1 MEKFKKMKSIKQI
14 LILSFTLLLLSV
26 SAANLIIGL
35 ISANNSINITVKD
48 DMKSIGTTAEIAI
61 QASIEKYRV
70 MVSSIAS
77 QSFIGDPSLTQEEVM
92 KNLERLRDQ
101 YGFESLMIA
110 DANGIAISTDP
121 TKNGESIAEY
131 DAFKRAM
138 AGEFL
143 MSSPTMDV
151 NGELNVFANTKV
163 NNIHGYQGIVSA
175 TIDEQVYSNIIKD
188 IVVNKSGNI
197 FIINSEGTM
206 IANMRP
212 ELVTE
217 QANFIENAKTDKA
230 YESAAAIYSE
240 MTAGKSGTGK
250 YTFNGSERIC
260 YYSPIEGTDGWS
272 YGVVAPVKE
281 MTSSLIYTVYGLSIS
296 SLVFL
301 LIGLFVAYRVA
312 SGIANPVRDMSDRIQ
327 LLSEGDL
334 TSDISVIDR
343 KDEIGTLNQSLIN
356 TVNFLREYITEISAV
371 LGKISNGELN
381 VEIEKEYIGD
391 FVSIKD
397 SMEKIAA
404 SLTDTMIEIKNRSD
418 QVAIGS
424 DQVSS
429 GAQALSQGATEQASS
444 IEQLSAS
451 IIEISDQV
459 RSNAVNANNAT
470 SLVES
475 VGKEIDRSNIHMQ
488 EMIRA
493 ISEISDKSA
502 QIGRIIKT
510 IDDIAFQTN
519 ILALNAAVEAAR
531 AGAAGK
537 GFAVVAD
544 EVRNLAGKSAQA
556 ASETTELIESSIS
569 AVLNG
574 TRIAD
579 ETAESL
585 SSVVTGASK
594 ITSLM
599 QDISKASNE
608 QANSIGQVTQ
618 GIEQISGVVQT
629 NSATAEESAA
639 ASEELS
645 AQAQLLNSL
654 VSKFKMRH

>member
-1 MEKFKKMKSIKQI
+1 
-14 LILSFTLLLLSV
+14 
-26 SAANLIIGL
+26 
-35 ISANNSINITVKD
+35 
-48 DMKSIGTTAEIAI
+48 
-61 QASIEKYRV
+61 
-70 MVSSIAS
+70 
-77 QSFIGDPSLTQEEVM
+77 
-92 KNLERLRDQ
+92 
-101 YGFESLMIA
+101 
-110 DANGIAISTDP
+110 
-121 TKNGESIAEY
+121 
-131 DAFKRAM
+131 
-138 AGEFL
+138 
-143 MSSPTMDV
+143 
-151 NGELNVFANTKV
+151 
-163 NNIHGYQGIVSA
+163 
-175 TIDEQVYSNIIKD
+175 
-188 IVVNKSGNI
+188 
-197 FIINSEGTM
+197 
-206 IANMRP
+206 MRP

-240 MTAGKSGTGK
+240 MTDGKSGTGK
-250 YTFNGSERIC
+250 YKFNGSERIC

-272 YGVVAPVKE
+272 YGVVAPVNE

-381 VEIEKEYIGD
+381 VDIEKEYIGD

-404 SLTDTMIEIKNRSD
+404 SLTDTMIEIKNSSD

-519 ILALNAAVEAAR
+519 ILALNVAVEAAR

>member
-1 MEKFKKMKSIKQI
+1 
-14 LILSFTLLLLSV
+14 
-26 SAANLIIGL
+26 
-35 ISANNSINITVKD
+35 
-48 DMKSIGTTAEIAI
+48 
-61 QASIEKYRV
+61 
-70 MVSSIAS
+70 
-77 QSFIGDPSLTQEEVM
+77 
-92 KNLERLRDQ
+92 
-101 YGFESLMIA
+101 
-110 DANGIAISTDP
+110 
-121 TKNGESIAEY
+121 
-131 DAFKRAM
+131 
-138 AGEFL
+138 
-143 MSSPTMDV
+143 
-151 NGELNVFANTKV
+151 
-163 NNIHGYQGIVSA
+163 
-175 TIDEQVYSNIIKD
+175 
-188 IVVNKSGNI
+188 
-197 FIINSEGTM
+197 M

-212 ELVTE
+212 ELVAE

-404 SLTDTMIEIKNRSD
+404 SLTDTMIEIKNSSD

-475 VGKEIDRSNIHMQ
+475 VGKEIDRSNLHMQ

>member
-1 MEKFKKMKSIKQI
+1 MKSIKQI

-92 KNLERLRDQ
+92 KNLERMRDQ

-212 ELVTE
+212 ELVAE

-312 SGIANPVRDMSDRIQ
+312 SGIANPVRDMSERIQ
-327 LLSEGDL
+327 RLSEGDL

-404 SLTDTMIEIKNRSD
+404 SLTDTMIEIKNSSD

>member
-77 QSFIGDPSLTQEEVM
+77 QSFIGDPKLTPEEVI

-212 ELVTE
+212 ELVAE

-404 SLTDTMIEIKNRSD
+404 SLTDTMIEIKNSSD

-519 ILALNAAVEAAR
+519 ILALNVAVEAAR

>member
-1 MEKFKKMKSIKQI
+1 MKSIKQI

-77 QSFIGDPSLTQEEVM
+77 QSFIGDPKLTPEEVI

-217 QANFIENAKTDKA
+217 QTNFIENAKTDKA

-404 SLTDTMIEIKNRSD
+404 SLTDTMIEIKNSSD

-618 GIEQISGVVQT
+618 GIDQISGVVQT

>member
-1 MEKFKKMKSIKQI
+1 MKSIKQI

-404 SLTDTMIEIKNRSD
+404 SLTDTMIEIKNSSD

>member
-1 MEKFKKMKSIKQI
+1 MKSIKQI

-77 QSFIGDPSLTQEEVM
+77 QSFIGDPKLTPEEVI

-212 ELVTE
+212 ELVAE

-404 SLTDTMIEIKNRSD
+404 SLTDTMIEIKNSSD

>member
-92 KNLERLRDQ
+92 KNLERMRDQ

-212 ELVTE
+212 ELVAE

-343 KDEIGTLNQSLIN
+343 KDEIGTMNQSLIN

-404 SLTDTMIEIKNRSD
+404 SLTDTMIEIKNSSD

-544 EVRNLAGKSAQA
+544 EVRNLAGQSAQA

>member
-1 MEKFKKMKSIKQI
+1 MKSIKQI

-61 QASIEKYRV
+61 QASMEKYKV

-77 QSFIGDPSLTQEEVM
+77 QSFIGDPKLTPEEVI

-212 ELVTE
+212 ELVAE

-260 YYSPIEGTDGWS
+260 YYSPIAGTDGWS

-404 SLTDTMIEIKNRSD
+404 SLTDTMIEIKNSSD

>member
-61 QASIEKYRV
+61 QASMEKYKV

-77 QSFIGDPSLTQEEVM
+77 QSFIGDPKLTPEEVI

-212 ELVTE
+212 ELVAE

-404 SLTDTMIEIKNRSD
+404 SLTDTMIEIKNSSD

>member
-1 MEKFKKMKSIKQI
+1 MKSIKQI

-77 QSFIGDPSLTQEEVM
+77 QSFIGDPKLTPEEVI

-212 ELVTE
+212 ELVAE

-404 SLTDTMIEIKNRSD
+404 SLTDTMIEIKNSSD

-519 ILALNAAVEAAR
+519 ILALNVAVEAAR

>member
-1 MEKFKKMKSIKQI
+1 MKSIKQI

-92 KNLERLRDQ
+92 KNLERMRDQ

-260 YYSPIEGTDGWS
+260 YYSPIAGTDGWS

-404 SLTDTMIEIKNRSD
+404 SLTDTMIEIKNSSD

>member
-1 MEKFKKMKSIKQI
+1 MKSIKQI

-92 KNLERLRDQ
+92 KNLERMRDQ

-404 SLTDTMIEIKNRSD
+404 SLTDTMIEIKNSSD

>member
-92 KNLERLRDQ
+92 KNLERMRDQ

-260 YYSPIEGTDGWS
+260 YYSPIAGTDGWS

-312 SGIANPVRDMSDRIQ
+312 SGIANPVRDMSERIQ
-327 LLSEGDL
+327 RLSEGDL

-404 SLTDTMIEIKNRSD
+404 SLTDTMIEIKNSSD

-475 VGKEIDRSNIHMQ
+475 VGKEIDRSNLHMQ

>member
-1 MEKFKKMKSIKQI
+1 MKSIKQI

-212 ELVTE
+212 ELVAE

-404 SLTDTMIEIKNRSD
+404 SLTDTMIEIKNSSD

>member
-212 ELVTE
+212 ELVAE

-404 SLTDTMIEIKNRSD
+404 SLTDTMIEIKNSSD

>member
-1 MEKFKKMKSIKQI
+1 MKSIKQI

-92 KNLERLRDQ
+92 KNLERMRDQ

-212 ELVTE
+212 ELVAE

-404 SLTDTMIEIKNRSD
+404 SLTDTMIEIKNSSD

>member
-1 MEKFKKMKSIKQI
+1 MKSIKQI

-92 KNLERLRDQ
+92 KNLERMRDQ

-212 ELVTE
+212 ELVAE

-260 YYSPIEGTDGWS
+260 YYSPIAGTDGWS

-312 SGIANPVRDMSDRIQ
+312 SGIANPVRDMSERIQ
-327 LLSEGDL
+327 RLSEGDL

-519 ILALNAAVEAAR
+519 ILALNVAVEAAR

>member
-1 MEKFKKMKSIKQI
+1 MKSIKQI

-61 QASIEKYRV
+61 QASMEKYKV

-77 QSFIGDPSLTQEEVM
+77 QSFIGDPNLTPEEVM

-212 ELVTE
+212 ELVAE

-250 YTFNGSERIC
+250 YKFNGSERIC

-301 LIGLFVAYRVA
+301 LIGLFVAYRAA

-356 TVNFLREYITEISAV
+356 TVHFLREYITEISDV

-381 VEIEKEYIGD
+381 VEIEKDYIGD

-404 SLTDTMIEIKNRSD
+404 SLTDTMIEIKNSSD

-459 RSNAVNANNAT
+459 KSNAVNANNAT

-475 VGKEIDRSNIHMQ
+475 VGKEIDRSNLHMQ

-544 EVRNLAGKSAQA
+544 EVRNLAGKSAHA

>member
-1 MEKFKKMKSIKQI
+1 
-14 LILSFTLLLLSV
+14 
-26 SAANLIIGL
+26 
-35 ISANNSINITVKD
+35 
-48 DMKSIGTTAEIAI
+48 
-61 QASIEKYRV
+61 
-70 MVSSIAS
+70 
-77 QSFIGDPSLTQEEVM
+77 
-92 KNLERLRDQ
+92 
-101 YGFESLMIA
+101 MIA

-212 ELVTE
+212 ELVAE

-312 SGIANPVRDMSDRIQ
+312 SGIANPVRDMSERIQ

-404 SLTDTMIEIKNRSD
+404 SLTDTMIEIKNSSD

>member
-1 MEKFKKMKSIKQI
+1 MKSIKQI

-61 QASIEKYRV
+61 QASMEKYKV

-77 QSFIGDPSLTQEEVM
+77 QSFIGDPKLTPEEVI

-212 ELVTE
+212 ELVAE

-260 YYSPIEGTDGWS
+260 YYSPIAGTDGWS

-312 SGIANPVRDMSDRIQ
+312 SGIANPVRDMSERIQ
-327 LLSEGDL
+327 RLSEGDL

-404 SLTDTMIEIKNRSD
+404 SLTDTMIEIKNSSD

>member
-1 MEKFKKMKSIKQI
+1 MKSIKQI

-92 KNLERLRDQ
+92 KNLERMRDQ

-212 ELVTE
+212 ELVAE

-312 SGIANPVRDMSDRIQ
+312 SGIANPVRDMSERIQ
-327 LLSEGDL
+327 RLSEGDL

-381 VEIEKEYIGD
+381 VDIEKEYIGD

-519 ILALNAAVEAAR
+519 ILALNVAVEAAR

>member
-92 KNLERLRDQ
+92 KNLERMRDQ

-212 ELVTE
+212 ELVAE

-404 SLTDTMIEIKNRSD
+404 SLTDTMIEIKNSSD

-429 GAQALSQGATEQASS
+429 GAQTLSQGATEQASS

>member
-1 MEKFKKMKSIKQI
+1 MKSIKQI

-61 QASIEKYRV
+61 QASMEKYKV

-77 QSFIGDPSLTQEEVM
+77 QSFIGDPKLTPEEVI

-212 ELVTE
+212 ELVAE

-343 KDEIGTLNQSLIN
+343 NDEIGTLNQSLIN

-404 SLTDTMIEIKNRSD
+404 SLTDTMIEIKNS
-418 QVAIGS
+418 S

>member
-1 MEKFKKMKSIKQI
+1 MKSIKQI

-61 QASIEKYRV
+61 QASMEKYKV

-77 QSFIGDPSLTQEEVM
+77 QSFIGDPKLTPEEVI

-212 ELVTE
+212 ELVAE

-404 SLTDTMIEIKNRSD
+404 SLTDTMIEIKNSSD

>member
-92 KNLERLRDQ
+92 KNLERMRDQ

-404 SLTDTMIEIKNRSD
+404 SLTDTMIEIKNSSD

>member
-92 KNLERLRDQ
+92 KNLERMRDQ

-212 ELVTE
+212 ELVAE

-312 SGIANPVRDMSDRIQ
+312 SGIANPVRDMSERIQ
-327 LLSEGDL
+327 RLSEGDL

-404 SLTDTMIEIKNRSD
+404 SLTDTMIEIKNSSD

>member
-1 MEKFKKMKSIKQI
+1 MKSIKQI

-61 QASIEKYRV
+61 QASMEKYKV

-77 QSFIGDPSLTQEEVM
+77 QSFIGDPKLTPEEVI

-212 ELVTE
+212 ELVAE

-404 SLTDTMIEIKNRSD
+404 SLTDTMIEIKNS
-418 QVAIGS
+418 S

-475 VGKEIDRSNIHMQ
+475 VGKEIDLSNIHMQ

>member
-92 KNLERLRDQ
+92 KNLERMRDQ

-131 DAFKRAM
+131 DAFKRSM

-212 ELVTE
+212 ELVAE

-312 SGIANPVRDMSDRIQ
+312 SGIANPVRDMSERIQ
-327 LLSEGDL
+327 RLSEGDL

-404 SLTDTMIEIKNRSD
+404 SLTDTMIEIKNSSD

>member
-92 KNLERLRDQ
+92 KNLERMRDQ

-212 ELVTE
+212 ELVAE

-404 SLTDTMIEIKNRSD
+404 SLTDTMIEIKNSSD

-519 ILALNAAVEAAR
+519 ILALNVAVEAAR

>member
-92 KNLERLRDQ
+92 KNLERMRDQ

-212 ELVTE
+212 ELVAE

-260 YYSPIEGTDGWS
+260 YYSPIAGTDGWS

-312 SGIANPVRDMSDRIQ
+312 SGIANPVRDMSERIQ
-327 LLSEGDL
+327 LLSVGDL

-404 SLTDTMIEIKNRSD
+404 SLTDTMIEIKNSSD

>member
-92 KNLERLRDQ
+92 KNLERMRDQ

-212 ELVTE
+212 ELVAE

-404 SLTDTMIEIKNRSD
+404 SLTDTMIEIKNSSD

>member
-14 LILSFTLLLLSV
+14 LILSFTMLLLSV

-61 QASIEKYRV
+61 QASMEKYKV

-77 QSFIGDPSLTQEEVM
+77 QSFIGDPKLTPEEVI

-217 QANFIENAKTDKA
+217 QTNFIENAKTDKA

-404 SLTDTMIEIKNRSD
+404 SLTDTMIEIKNSSD

>member
-1 MEKFKKMKSIKQI
+1 MKSIKQI

-92 KNLERLRDQ
+92 KNLERMRDQ

-212 ELVTE
+212 ELVAE

-272 YGVVAPVKE
+272 YGVVAPVNE

-381 VEIEKEYIGD
+381 VDIEKEYIGD

-404 SLTDTMIEIKNRSD
+404 SLTDTMIEIKNSSD

>member
-14 LILSFTLLLLSV
+14 LILSFTMLLLSV

-61 QASIEKYRV
+61 QASMEKYKV

-92 KNLERLRDQ
+92 KNLERMRDQ

-212 ELVTE
+212 ELVAE
-217 QANFIENAKTDKA
+217 QANFIENTKTDKA

-343 KDEIGTLNQSLIN
+343 NDEIGTMNQSLIN

-404 SLTDTMIEIKNRSD
+404 SLTDTMIEIKNS
-418 QVAIGS
+418 S

-475 VGKEIDRSNIHMQ
+475 VGKEIDRSNIHM
-488 EMIRA
+488 
-493 ISEISDKSA
+493 
-502 QIGRIIKT
+502 
-510 IDDIAFQTN
+510 
-519 ILALNAAVEAAR
+519 
-531 AGAAGK
+531 
-537 GFAVVAD
+537 
-544 EVRNLAGKSAQA
+544 
-556 ASETTELIESSIS
+556 
-569 AVLNG
+569 
-574 TRIAD
+574 
-579 ETAESL
+579 
-585 SSVVTGASK
+585 
-594 ITSLM
+594 
-599 QDISKASNE
+599 
-608 QANSIGQVTQ
+608 
-618 GIEQISGVVQT
+618 
-629 NSATAEESAA
+629 
-639 ASEELS
+639 
-645 AQAQLLNSL
+645 
-654 VSKFKMRH
+654 

>member
-1 MEKFKKMKSIKQI
+1 MKSIKQI

-212 ELVTE
+212 ELVAE

-404 SLTDTMIEIKNRSD
+404 SLTDTMIEIKNSSD

-519 ILALNAAVEAAR
+519 ILALNVAVEAAR

-654 VSKFKMRH
+654 VSKFRMRH

>member
-1 MEKFKKMKSIKQI
+1 MKSIKQI

-92 KNLERLRDQ
+92 KNLERMRDQ

-212 ELVTE
+212 ELVAE

-404 SLTDTMIEIKNRSD
+404 SLTDTMIEIKNSSD

-654 VSKFKMRH
+654 VSKFRMRH

>member
-92 KNLERLRDQ
+92 KNLERMRDQ

-212 ELVTE
+212 ELVAE

-356 TVNFLREYITEISAV
+356 TVHFLREYITEISAV

-404 SLTDTMIEIKNRSD
+404 SLTDTMIEIKNSSD

>member
-61 QASIEKYRV
+61 QASMEKYKV

-92 KNLERLRDQ
+92 KNLERMRDQ

-381 VEIEKEYIGD
+381 VDIEKEYIGD

-404 SLTDTMIEIKNRSD
+404 SLTDTMIEIKNSSD

>member
-92 KNLERLRDQ
+92 KNLERMRDQ

-212 ELVTE
+212 ELVAE

-381 VEIEKEYIGD
+381 VDIEKEYIGD

-404 SLTDTMIEIKNRSD
+404 SLTDTMIEIKNSSD